1 MTPGVEIRL
10 LREEDLDR
18 VMAIERECFSLPWER
33 EAFRQEIAENRA
45 ARYIGLFE
53 EGRLSAYAGMWFLL
67 DEAHVTNIA
76 VTGARRG
83 QGLGERLM
91 RALIQTAAD
100 CGMAWMSLECR
111 RSNAAAQALY
121 HKLGFVDVGYRKRY
135 YEDNQ
140 EDALV
145 MALLSLPEGD
155 PERDPFLRSED

>member
-1 MTPGVEIRL
+1 MGEREIRL
-10 LREEDLDR
+10 LREEDLDA

-33 EAFRQEIAENRA
+33 EAFRQEIAGNRA
-45 ARYIGLFE
+45 ARYIGLFA
-53 EGRLSAYAGMWFLL
+53 EGELRAYAGMWFLL
-67 DEAHVTNIA
+67 DEAHVTNVA
-76 VTGARRG
+76 VTGPCRG
-83 QGLGERLM
+83 RGLGEEIM
-91 RALIQTAAD
+91 RALIQLAAD

-111 RSNAAAQALY
+111 RSNAAAQGLY

-155 PERDPFLRSED
+155 PGRDPLLERE

>member
-1 MTPGVEIRL
+1 MAEIDVRL
-10 LREEDLDR
+10 MRLEDVGSVHDIECACF
-18 VMAIERECFSLPWER
+18 AIPWSYRAFEREITQNMC
-33 EAFRQEIAENRA
+33 
-45 ARYIGLFE
+45 ARYMVLTEDGTPC
-53 EGRLSAYAGMWFLL
+53 AYAGMWLVL

-76 VTGARRG
+76 VRPDRRRLG
-83 QGLGERLM
+83 YGERVT
-91 RALIQTAAD
+91 RALIQLAAD

-111 RSNAAAQALY
+111 RSNAAAQGLY

-155 PERDPFLRSED
+155 PDGDPFLTRE